1 MAAPKK
7 RANNRILPFVRP
19 DELDDVPP
27 ESPLHPAFD
36 ECDDES
42 LLDLDAEYW
51 EALLLDDDYE
61 VLPEKGDF
69 WADQDAA

>member
-7 RANNRILPFVRP
+7 RAHDRILPFERP
-19 DELDDVPP
+19 DEPDDVPP

>member
-1 MAAPKK
+1 MPAPKK
-7 RANNRILPFVRP
+7 RANDHILPFERP
-19 DELDDVPP
+19 DELDGVPMEP
-27 ESPLHPAFD
+27 LLHPTFD

-69 WADQDAA
+69 WTDQDAA